1 MPSAAALASII
12 LSPPPSGSHIHTAAV
27 STSNNHAY
35 TEILPGTLEEFE
47 SQDITN
53 FKAWLSSVPFE
64 FADHHHHVQGY
75 YMESE
80 GDVRLY
86 LESAIVLTCWP
97 IILAMSDAVNRNF
110 DWALRSEKTLAGS
123 GSRPDIWILQMTGSI
138 NNADPRTLGMLPVTA
153 VEFKAPGIF
162 NRILASGQ
170 LNAENSDD
178 WSIVTAQIR
187 KYAMR
192 NSVSDILVMDNEWCV
207 YLQFSDPES
216 VEAACRYTVAPVG
229 ATPQGFNLTL
239 TARELFLFAVYN
251 GFLASQATL
260 R

>member
-1 MPSAAALASII
+1 
-12 LSPPPSGSHIHTAAV
+12 
-27 STSNNHAY
+27 
-35 TEILPGTLEEFE
+35 
-47 SQDITN
+47 
-53 FKAWLSSVPFE
+53 
-64 FADHHHHVQGY
+64 
-75 YMESE
+75 
-80 GDVRLY
+80 
-86 LESAIVLTCWP
+86 
-97 IILAMSDAVNRNF
+97 
-110 DWALRSEKTLAGS
+110 
-123 GSRPDIWILQMTGSI
+123 
-138 NNADPRTLGMLPVTA
+138 MLPVTA

-187 KYAMR
+187 KYAIR